1 MNDASSQ
8 VQAGP
13 PVEPHAPVA
22 AAPPP
27 IAAPRPRL
35 WPGVAIV
42 VLLLAAVWLPG
53 WLDAPGMTRYMFVF
67 FGPMIATAAVALWW
81 LFFSRIPWIDRMLG
95 LAAFGAGAAGAAAL
109 WPQNPMLLIVYA
121 LPVVLTVWVLLLLV
135 TPFLSWSVVRLGL
148 PVALLLT
155 WGAFLCLRFDGLDG
169 SLHGTLSLRWSPRG
183 EDKFLASQGSIGT
196 AKGAAVVKLQP
207 GDWPGFRGP
216 ERDGRLTGVRIAA
229 DWNQNPPKELWR
241 HRVGPGWGSFAVV
254 GDNIYTQEQ
263 RDKQESVVCYDAA
276 SGKQIWAHDDATR
289 FDEAMGGAGPR
300 ATPTFHDGKI
310 YALGANGR
318 LNCLDAAT
326 GAVVWTRDIAAD
338 SGATLPTWGFASSP
352 LVVGD
357 VVTVIAA
364 GSDQKSA
371 LGYDAASG
379 QPPVWSAAAGKMSYS
394 SPQPAKLDGVE
405 QVLCLTEKGLTAFD
419 PAKGEVLWKY
429 DQPQAMHRVLQPTLV
444 GDSDVLV
451 ASFTGTTRL
460 HVRHDKDGWK
470 TEEVWTSPALKPNY
484 NDMVVHDGFAYGY
497 DADNFVCV
505 SLEDG
510 RQKWRTK
517 AYGSGQVLLLADQGL
532 LLVLSE
538 KPCAA
543 ALLEATPQGRKEV
556 GRFPVFEEKTW
567 NHPVVAHGKLFVR
580 NSDWAACYQ
589 LTEEGA
595 PSANK

>member
-1 MNDASSQ
+1 M
-8 VQAGP
+8 
-13 PVEPHAPVA
+13 
-22 AAPPP
+22 
-27 IAAPRPRL
+27 
-35 WPGVAIV
+35 
-42 VLLLAAVWLPG
+42 
-53 WLDAPGMTRYMFVF
+53 
-67 FGPMIATAAVALWW
+67 
-81 LFFSRIPWIDRMLG
+81 
-95 LAAFGAGAAGAAAL
+95 
-109 WPQNPMLLIVYA
+109 
-121 LPVVLTVWVLLLLV
+121 
-135 TPFLSWSVVRLGL
+135 
-148 PVALLLT
+148 
-155 WGAFLCLRFDGLDG
+155 GAFLCLRFDGLDG

-183 EDKFLASQGSIGT
+183 EDKFLAAQGSIGT

-216 ERDGRLTGVRIAA
+216 ERDGRLTGVRIAT

-241 HRVGPGWGSFAVV
+241 HRVGPSWGSFAVV

-263 RDKQESVVCYDAA
+263 RDKQESVVCYDA
-276 SGKQIWAHDDATR
+276 STGKQIWAHDDATR

-338 SGATLPTWGFASSP
+338 SGASLPTWGFASSP

-364 GSDQKSA
+364 GSDEKSV

-379 QPPVWSAAAGKMSYS
+379 KPPVWSAAAGKMSYS

-405 QVLCLTEKGLTAFD
+405 QVLCLTEQGLTAFD

-451 ASFTGTTRL
+451 ASFTGTSRV
-460 HVRHDKDGWK
+460 HVLHDKDGWK
-470 TEEVWTSPALKPNY
+470 TEEVWSSPALKPNY
-484 NDMVVHDGFAYGY
+484 NDMVVYDGFAYGY

-517 AYGSGQVLLLADQGL
+517 AYGSGQVLLLADQGV

-538 KPCAA
+538 KPCVA
-543 ALLEATPQGRKEV
+543 ALLEATPQGARRWALAGVRGKDLEPS
-556 GRFPVFEEKTW
+556 GRGPRQAVRPQRRMGGLLPADGGGVRRWRTSDLRSRDREGAGRRPLSYGRGSVLSIYCRSLTRPAGRVSS
-567 NHPVVAHGKLFVR
+567 NHPGTTLLTTRPAAMQRLHRRDFLRTAAASAAALSALTAAGAADQPNDKVQLAFIGVHGRGRDLLHGFTALRRCGSCHHLRSRFRQSWTKR
-580 NSDWAACYQ
+580 SR
-589 LTEEGA
+589 
-595 PSANK
+595 

>member
-1 MNDASSQ
+1 M
-8 VQAGP
+8 
-13 PVEPHAPVA
+13 
-22 AAPPP
+22 
-27 IAAPRPRL
+27 
-35 WPGVAIV
+35 
-42 VLLLAAVWLPG
+42 
-53 WLDAPGMTRYMFVF
+53 
-67 FGPMIATAAVALWW
+67 
-81 LFFSRIPWIDRMLG
+81 
-95 LAAFGAGAAGAAAL
+95 
-109 WPQNPMLLIVYA
+109 
-121 LPVVLTVWVLLLLV
+121 
-135 TPFLSWSVVRLGL
+135 RLGL
-148 PVALLLT
+148 PVVLLLT

-169 SLHGTLSLRWSPRG
+169 SLQGTMSLRWSPRG
-183 EDKFLASQGSIGT
+183 EDKFLAAQGSIGT
-196 AKGAAVVKLQP
+196 TKGAAVVKLQP

-254 GDNIYTQEQ
+254 GDSLYTQEQ
-263 RDKQESVVCYDAA
+263 RGTAGIGGLLRRRTPA
-276 SGKQIWAHDDATR
+276 SKSGPTTT
-289 FDEAMGGAGPR
+289 PR
-300 ATPTFHDGKI
+300 ASTRRWAAPVPRHADVPRRQDLRPRRQRPAQLPRRGDRRRRVD
-310 YALGANGR
+310 ARHRGR
-318 LNCLDAAT
+318 FGGDPAH
-326 GAVVWTRDIAAD
+326 
-338 SGATLPTWGFASSP
+338 WGFSSSP

-364 GSDQKSA
+364 GSDEKSV

-379 QPPVWSAAAGKMSYS
+379 KPPVWSAAAGKTSYS
-394 SPQPAKLDGVE
+394 SPQPAKIDGVE

-444 GDSDVLV
+444 GDSDVLLT
-451 ASFTGTTRL
+451 SFTGTSRV

-470 TEEVWTSPALKPNY
+470 TEEVWSSPALKPNY

-517 AYGSGQVLLLADQGL
+517 AVRQRPG
-532 LLVLSE
+532 
-538 KPCAA
+538 AA
-543 ALLEATPQGRKEV
+543 AGRPGPAAGPVGKAVCGRAAGGDAAGRKEV

-589 LTEEGA
+589 LTEEGR
-595 PSANK
+595 